1 MILTIENSPIKRC
14 KHMSNPKNFCEEA
27 KNIGITYE
35 YLINSKLSI
44 NTTNLARMFIG
55 KSSRGGVSAD
65 IIETWINT
73 FEYVLK
79 HPNEDDHDQYTARR
93 IEPTK
98 AYYDY
103 ITLIKTPIPDEI
115 IKSWEDFS
123 PKKLGIEVK
132 KYGYIIGIAN
142 NAALKTLRQ
151 RVEDMITLRRNTL
164 WNKKE
169 EIIESKKDII
179 DYRLMNVL
187 TLRSICKERNLHN
200 AHIKTKDTL
209 IKLLENN
216 PNIIVKEMKDD
227 ENNSVGYSKMNV
239 KELKTLA
246 KERGLTHYNN
256 LKKDELVKLH
266 EEFDED
272 IEFIEDKE
280 NVNVIEEVAIKNESK
295 ISEFLK
301 VFTFDG
307 KQIRTTGT
315 FDNPWF
321 VVKDICDILDI
332 KDNRVA
338 LRNIPEKWKDEYKTL
353 TLGGPQN
360 MTTINEAGVYKLIM
374 RSNKPNAEKFQE
386 FVCEDVLPSIR
397 KTGSFTLE
405 NKYKFILENNRPLSQ
420 ILNSN
425 NFDKEAKEIENIY
438 DWSKNSNCPIIYIAY
453 IGTVDNI
460 ALIKIGFSDS
470 KFDERLSKHVSS
482 ESQYEQFRILNTF
495 EVSGKPIEDVIH
507 GLLQTYRY
515 PFKVQKEIYKTSSSL
530 KDFVNTVHKLLEDND
545 YKLKYNKLLE
555 KYNEIEKKNLELQL
569 QIQKIV

>member
-1 MILTIENSPIKRC
+1 MENLLLKRS

-73 FEYVLK
+73 FEYVLE
-79 HPNEDDHDQYTARR
+79 HPNEDDHDQYTARK

-115 IKSWEDFS
+115 IKSWDDLS

-132 KYGYIIGIAN
+132 KYGYTIGIAN
-142 NAALKTLRQ
+142 NTSLKTLRQ

-169 EIIESKKDII
+169 EIIESKKDI
-179 DYRLMNVL
+179 DYRYMNMP
-187 TLRSICKERNLHN
+187 TLRSICKERNLQN

-216 PNIIVKEMKDD
+216 PNIIVKETKDD
-227 ENNSVGYSKMNV
+227 ENNTVDYSKMTT

-272 IEFIEDKE
+272 IEFIEEDKE
-280 NVNVIEEVAIKNESK
+280 ANDNKESIEE

-315 FDNPWF
+315 FDSPWF
-321 VVKDICDILDI
+321 VVKDICDILELTQVNKAI
-332 KDNRVA
+332 
-338 LRNIPEKWKDEYKTL
+338 LNIPDKWKGEKVIP

-360 MTTINEAGVYKLIM
+360 MSTINEAGVYKLIM

-420 ILNSN
+420 LLNSN

-507 GLLQTYRY
+507 GLLQNHRY
-515 PFKVQKEIYKTSSSL
+515 PFKAQKEIYKTSSSL
-530 KDFVNTVHKLLEDND
+530 KDFLNTVQKLLEDND

-555 KYNEIEKKNLELQL
+555 KNNELEKKNLELQL
-569 QIQKIV
+569 QIQKI